1 MGRILHIIFIAYFL
15 MPAFS
20 SIKFSNKNL
29 DKTQKNQ
36 EILLDLLEEIKN
48 KTEVKEKKNS
58 TNSDYFMIISQIIHK
73 EEQEAK
79 EQEQEKKK
87 AIKENIEE
95 FKAAHS
101 RMNKMTDLL
110 HPEEQ
115 IARNVTEIK
124 KAKKVNIKKL
134 VKASREQFV
143 EAKEKIAK
151 SEEDQINEMKKNA
164 EKEHIFYDK
173 VEDHMQFLEKSA
185 EEKHVQELRYPERY
199 EEKEMKKS
207 AEKKKLKNICNF
219 YKNLLK

>member
-29 DKTQKNQ
+29 NKTQKNQ
-36 EILLDLLEEIKN
+36 EILQDLLEEIKN

-124 KAKKVNIKKL
+124 KVAGL
-134 VKASREQFV
+134 AATRRQQ
-143 EAKEKIAK
+143 
-151 SEEDQINEMKKNA
+151 DW
-164 EKEHIFYDK
+164 
-173 VEDHMQFLEKSA
+173 
-185 EEKHVQELRYPERY
+185 
-199 EEKEMKKS
+199 
-207 AEKKKLKNICNF
+207 
-219 YKNLLK
+219 